1 MPEIPNVVPGE
12 PVEADWGNDVR
23 DRSVQRFADATA
35 RTASLP
41 FPGIGQLTWL
51 DDPGVVEYWDGGTWT
66 SLADVD
72 DLALKLN
79 LSGGVMTG
87 NIAGTSVDM
96 ALHIGGPL
104 RMLTGIVPG
113 SQVMTTSWA
122 DVAVLP
128 VVGNTIRPWHLARF
142 TLSAVAS
149 QIKGNQQG
157 QARIQ
162 TQPSGTVVGQSGVSV
177 GETLVGPD
185 YTWQLP
191 LTVERPAALVTD
203 TSMHF
208 QIQRTGNDGTI
219 TANDMFATLMHIA
232 DAPL

>member
-12 PVEADWGNDVR
+12 PVESDWGNDVR
-23 DRSVQRFADATA
+23 DRITQRFADNTA
-35 RTASLP
+35 RSGSLP
-41 FPGIGQLTWL
+41 FPQQGQVTWI
-51 DDPGVVEYWDGGTWT
+51 DDPGQLDYWDG
-66 SLADVD
+66 ADWVKVAD
-72 DLALKLN
+72 QPGLDLKVN
-79 LSGGVMTG
+79 KSGDVMTG
-87 NIAGTSVDM
+87 GLASTSFT
-96 ALHIGGPL
+96 ASLLLAGPL
-104 RMLTGIVPG
+104 QMLTGIVPG
-113 SQVMTTSWA
+113 SQVMGTSWV

-128 VVGNTIRPWHLARF
+128 VVGNAVRPWHLARF

-177 GETLVGPD
+177 GETLIGPD

-191 LTVERPAALVTD
+191 ISVERPAALVTD
-203 TSMHF
+203 TTMHF
-208 QIQRTGNDGTI
+208 QVQRTGNDGTI